1 MVNTHKCAETWPAL
15 LFNWPGLVEDRRNC
29 RYWNHEQNAKC
40 LRNSDRIWGENEQM
54 TFWVGTLLQAWL
66 NADSNNLVHTNLN
79 RVSSFIGQLKGSQS
93 PAIISY
99 GCLEESLSM
108 GEKRELK
115 ILHQRQRNVLE
126 ESPQAKWLNN
136 HQSHHRNKL
145 VGNCPKYQNPNS
157 FEWHRNQFHFLPRY
171 VRLKGKMMMEIS
183 NENNTEMLRRSSSIS
198 EESRPSVCY
207 NFKEFASFDANCK
220 DSFSEPVWSNKQHSE
235 CYNMPS
241 ENACSWINIGF
252 YCKSKAKD
260 RGQNESGWKTKATGI
275 LERSTELRRSVMQAP
290 DLRLISPLHGET
302 ILSTMSAAHF
312 GRNAN

>member
-1 MVNTHKCAETWPAL
+1 
-15 LFNWPGLVEDRRNC
+15 
-29 RYWNHEQNAKC
+29 
-40 LRNSDRIWGENEQM
+40 M

-115 ILHQRQRNVLE
+115 ILQRQRNVLE

-207 NFKEFASFDANCK
+207 NLKEFNWHL
-220 DSFSEPVWSNKQHSE
+220 PVLMQIAKIRFLSLCGATSN
-235 CYNMPS
+235 
-241 ENACSWINIGF
+241 
-252 YCKSKAKD
+252 
-260 RGQNESGWKTKATGI
+260 
-275 LERSTELRRSVMQAP
+275 
-290 DLRLISPLHGET
+290 
-302 ILSTMSAAHF
+302 ILSAIICQVKMHVLELTLDFIASLR
-312 GRNAN
+312 G